1 VLGGAAPPSL
11 ERRLGPW
18 DAAAIVISNVIGVG
32 IFITPSFIAT
42 LLPNR
47 MAILGVWAIGGVL
60 ALFGALAYAELAAR
74 SPEAG
79 GEYVY
84 LREAFGGLA
93 AFLTGWTSFVAGF
106 SGAIAAGGVGIAA
119 YLDRLIPG
127 VGNAVPIGAWH
138 IGPLAMTLSLRA
150 LVAIAVIVAL
160 ALVQMRGVAL
170 GRVLQNALTTLKVVA
185 LLVFAG
191 VGLLVTRVSTHAAFS
206 DPVPLKATS
215 WLFALVPVMFS
226 YSGWNAAVY
235 VAEEIKHPVRN
246 VPRALIIGTAG
257 TVALYLALNALY
269 LRVVPHVD
277 LSGTVRTVPCAV
289 PSGSY
294 CDGFAVIDLSGA
306 TIAVDTYAY
315 LGAKPACRSRW
326 AEGTRVAS
334 LSGVWQQRAA
344 GASTLSVL
352 ALSSCDDL
360 DGPAQAGGSAAPSS
374 DEVHQLVGGWVPGR
388 LVSVHGVVVARWKS
402 SSGAFGLA
410 MQDPDGAASSGVRL
424 VRSRTST
431 IPASAPEVGDWIRVT
446 ARTARDGEHL
456 LEL

>member
-1 VLGGAAPPSL
+1 MRNWAALLLMVTAGCTGCSGGETPPSP
-11 ERRLGPW
+11 EE
-18 DAAAIVISNVIGVG
+18 DAVRDGG
-32 IFITPSFIAT
+32 IWSPDRGAGIE
-42 LLPNR
+42 
-47 MAILGVWAIGGVL
+47 VL
-60 ALFGALAYAELAAR
+60 AAGRSLPPAHLASAAELR
-74 SPEAG
+74 PDAG
-79 GEYVY
+79 
-84 LREAFGGLA
+84 
-93 AFLTGWTSFVAGF
+93 
-106 SGAIAAGGVGIAA
+106 
-119 YLDRLIPG
+119 PG
-127 VGNAVPIGAWH
+127 P
-138 IGPLAMTLSLRA
+138 
-150 LVAIAVIVAL
+150 
-160 ALVQMRGVAL
+160 
-170 GRVLQNALTTLKVVA
+170 
-185 LLVFAG
+185 
-191 VGLLVTRVSTHAAFS
+191 FS
-206 DPVPLKATS
+206 D
-215 WLFALVPVMFS
+215 MR
-226 YSGWNAAVY
+226 
-235 VAEEIKHPVRN
+235 I
-246 VPRALIIGTAG
+246 
-257 TVALYLALNALY
+257 
-269 LRVVPHVD
+269 HVD

-294 CDGFAVIDLSGA
+294 CDGFAVVDLSGA

-360 DGPAQAGGSAAPSS
+360 DGPAPAGGSAAPSS

-431 IPASAPEVGDWIRVT
+431 IPARAPEVGDWIRVT